1 MTDLAIDPGTFA
13 VSERGAQVKSR
24 GYLATVLRRLRYD
37 YVTLFFMAV
46 IAIIVLTAIFAPLL
60 APFDPNKTSMI
71 YRLKPIGYK
80 NFLLGTDELGRD
92 MASRLIY
99 GARVSLVMGI
109 TPVCVAMSCAT
120 SRRRS
125 LSMRRA

>member
-1 MTDLAIDPGTFA
+1 MTDVTVNTGDFGLAEPSTP
-13 VSERGAQVKSR
+13 VKAR

-46 IAIIVLTAIFAPLL
+46 IAAIVLTAVFAPLL

-80 NFLLGTDELGRD
+80 NSSSAPTNS
-92 MASRLIY
+92 A
-99 GARVSLVMGI
+99 
-109 TPVCVAMSCAT
+109 AT
-120 SRRRS
+120 WPRG
-125 LSMRRA
+125 